1 MHKMR
6 TAKWV
11 DFFISGKED
20 RLFLLAIKP
29 NYAII
34 KTGQWANSAGQAPS
48 GADLSSLLS
57 TLQGSP
63 SGANAPAISM
73 DTILKI
79 QRTMQALS
87 RSNPNIDLLRAMR
100 PLLSPRRARKVDD
113 AIRIMQLIQLLPA
126 LKESGLFALGGDSQ

>member
-1 MHKMR
+1 MALQQGAAQNG
-6 TAKWV
+6 T
-11 DFFISGKED
+11 
-20 RLFLLAIKP
+20 
-29 NYAII
+29 
-34 KTGQWANSAGQAPS
+34 NSAGQA
-48 GADLSSLLS
+48 LSA
-57 TLQGSP
+57 LQGSP